1 MVILSQFLFLWRTR
15 CWPVAASSVL
25 TTPHPQSLS
34 PLRGEGSS
42 APRRRERGSALLI
55 VLVLLFTMTV
65 LVLTTGRTLS
75 TLQRELSLIDQK
87 QQKKFQT
94 GQAAEIKPK
103 KPHAQ

>member
-1 MVILSQFLFLWRTR
+1 MKTIFQPGVSSGQGEGLIQ
-15 CWPVAASSVL
+15 WPVV
-25 TTPHPQSLS
+25 SLI
-34 PLRGEGSS
+34 P

-94 GQAAEIKPK
+94 GQPAEIKPK